1 MARKSDST
9 RVDSCPSWWRSPGSF
24 WTHWAQRTN
33 SGEYLEFLTPERP
46 FMERYWLAITRALVD
61 SKNAVIYTRIFNR
74 TEENVKI
81 Y

>member
-1 MARKSDST
+1 
-9 RVDSCPSWWRSPGSF
+9 
-24 WTHWAQRTN
+24 
-33 SGEYLEFLTPERP
+33 
-46 FMERYWLAITRALVD
+46 MERYWLAITRALVD